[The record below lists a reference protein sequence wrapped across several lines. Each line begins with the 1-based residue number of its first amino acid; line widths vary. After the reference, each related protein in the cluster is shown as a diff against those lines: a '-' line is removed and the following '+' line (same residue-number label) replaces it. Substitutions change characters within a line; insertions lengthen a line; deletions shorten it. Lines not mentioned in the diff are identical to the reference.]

1 VKGFPNPR
9 LQRFIDLCSHYRLIH
24 DALPTLA
31 IPSATFA
38 TPELWFCL
46 FVICLL
52 FVWSLFVICLE
63 TRSQFAKTNPNHAKD
78 EARRIAMNIAKLLLA
93 QVSAPRSDRRHKDHQ
108 ARGLTFDKL
117 SWSAG

>member
-1 VKGFPNPR
+1 
-9 LQRFIDLCSHYRLIH
+9 
-24 DALPTLA
+24 
-31 IPSATFA
+31 
-38 TPELWFCL
+38 L